1 MELVKTIEFE
11 TEAERSSYL
20 MQRFGPPRRLISPP
34 NKGRDG

>member
-20 MQRFGPPRRLISPP
+20 MQRFGPPTP
-34 NKGRDG
+34 G